1 MLNAPTTPLPEA
13 HASSLRTAL
22 AARSREAKQRKR
34 VRRPRTKW
42 QGTTKPKARTL
53 EPRGALDAVVR
64 PRRHALRHVLPHT
77 HESEMQFHLLARL
90 DGLYGYVLLILRP
103 DKWAGI
109 TQRNQRSQK
118 NFRPAQMGDLQRL
131 ALRPYGEAS
140 STTVRSDRPQCP
152 RPSAAA

>member
-1 MLNAPTTPLPEA
+1 MLSSRTTGSELSLGSSSVDDYRQGEGVYRSFSA
-13 HASSLRTAL
+13 ASGLLNSNLL
-22 AARSREAKQRKR
+22 
-34 VRRPRTKW
+34 
-42 QGTTKPKARTL
+42 G
-53 EPRGALDAVVR
+53 GAD
-64 PRRHALRHVLPHT
+64 VLPHT
-77 HESEMQFHLLARL
+77 HESEMQFHLLACL

-118 NFRPAQMGDLQRL
+118 NFRPAQMEDLQRL